1 MNDELNLGT
10 MTLESSPKNMSKAH
24 NFYRINE
31 SGITNEGGSGAL
43 IMQEGTLFHQAS
55 LQSIDQY
62 AYTDDNVKLKP
73 NTGLR
78 IQKV

>member
-10 MTLESSPKNMSKAH
+10 MTIESSPKNMSRAH
-24 NFYRINE
+24 NFYRLNE
-31 SGITNEGGSGAL
+31 SGLTNEVGSGAL
-43 IMQEGTLFHQAS
+43 IMKEGALYQQAS

-78 IQKV
+78 I